1 MTCIKKHLRQDNG
14 LLIILLSITLFFP
27 FMPFD
32 VPGQHEIFP
41 LSVVFLLFFPS
52 TKKYLLPLGFLLVFF
67 VDLAFLL
74 SLNLKTSF
82 EFIQIVIVLSSL
94 FLVSKI
100 SIGDLKKIENN
111 IFRYSAVLVFFMVL
125 QKLFPEHLQSI
136 TNIFSQRDML
146 VLDFRSGGVRGFAPE
161 PAYMGSLL
169 ISFLM
174 FSWWVLNRIAL
185 SRLLLYGLGVFL
197 TVSISATLTL
207 VFLLLV
213 QFIYRLFI
221 SKDVKFYKK
230 RHIIYLLIF
239 SVPLLATIDLASI
252 MNGIERM
259 KVFLDLIGVQISNFD
274 IKEVLLAEK
283 HFGSQRL
290 QYLLTPITETCC
302 GAIFTLDYTPSFSL
316 YGKFWAFFAP
326 LHFFVIFYFI
336 FMKKMTAIRL
346 VSLML
351 SVFYGPILLFLLYIG
366 IINQKPEERSVN
378 FNVENNRY

>member
-1 MTCIKKHLRQDNG
+1 MSQIFIIQKKVLV
-14 LLIILLSITLFFP
+14 ILLSITLFFP

-32 VPGQHEIFP
+32 VPGRHEIFP

-67 VDLAFLL
+67 VGLAFLL

-111 IFRYSAVLVFFMVL
+111 IFRYSVVLVFFMVL

-136 TNIFSQRDML
+136 TNIFSQRVML
-146 VLDFRSGGVRGFAPE
+146 VEDFRSGGVRGFAPE

-185 SRLLLYGLGVFL
+185 NRLLLYGLGIFL
-197 TVSISATLTL
+197 TASISATLTF
-207 VFLLLV
+207 VFLLLF

-221 SKDVKFYKK
+221 SKDVKFYNKK
-230 RHIIYLLIF
+230 HIIYLLIF
-239 SVPLLATIDLASI
+239 SLPLLATIDLDSI
-252 MNGIERM
+252 MKGIERM
-259 KVFLDLIGVQISNFD
+259 GVFLDLISVQISNFD

-290 QYLLTPITETCC
+290 QYLLTPITEICC
-302 GAIFTLDYTPSFSL
+302 GAIFTLDYMPSYSL
-316 YGKFWAFFAP
+316 YGKFWAFVAP

-351 SVFYGPILLFLLYIG
+351 SVFYGPILFFLLYIG
-366 IINQKPEERSVN
+366 IINQKLEKRSVN